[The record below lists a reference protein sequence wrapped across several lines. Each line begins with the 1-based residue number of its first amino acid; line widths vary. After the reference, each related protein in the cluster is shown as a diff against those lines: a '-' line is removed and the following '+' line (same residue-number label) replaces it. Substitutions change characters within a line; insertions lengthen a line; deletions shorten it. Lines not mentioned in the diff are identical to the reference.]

1 MSPAGRTALGEEPR
15 FWDPSL
21 GQKGLSL
28 RRLGWGRVVPED
40 PRWGETK
47 CVFSGVP
54 TGAVNPAQPLVL
66 AGDPA
71 SLSFRF
77 PLCYP

>member
-1 MSPAGRTALGEEPR
+1 MRESVRPAGRAALGEEPR

-28 RRLGWGRVVPED
+28 RRLGWGRVVAED

-47 CVFSGVP
+47 CVSSGVP
-54 TGAVNPAQPLVL
+54 TGDVNPAHSHWFWEGTP
-66 AGDPA
+66 P
-71 SLSFRF
+71 
-77 PLCYP
+77 P